1 MENIEALKK
10 EKTSAIAQFLMILC
24 GLMIVPMIP
33 NQLFSGP
40 LVNALLFIVTVFL
53 GLRSGIIL
61 SFVPSLMAL
70 FGGLLPAIMA
80 PFIPFIII
88 SNIIMVTLFHFARQK
103 NYWLGVGI
111 GGVAKFLFLTV
122 ASRMYFQLFLNKP
135 ITQAIAT
142 MMSWNQLYSALLG
155 GIIAFV
161 FLKFVKRM

>member
-1 MENIEALKK
+1 MEQVEALKK
-10 EKTSAIAQFLMILC
+10 EKISAIWQFLLIL
-24 GLMIVPMIP
+24 GGIMLVPFIP

-40 LVNALLFIVTVFL
+40 LVNALLFIVTVIL

-80 PFIPFIII
+80 PFIPFIIA

-103 NYWLGVGI
+103 NYWLGVGV
-111 GGVAKFLFLTV
+111 GGVVKFLFLTL
-122 ASRMYFQLFLNKP
+122 ASRMYFQFYLNKP
-135 ITQAIAT
+135 MSEAIAM

-155 GIIAFV
+155 GIIAFI
-161 FLKFVKRM
+161 FLKFIKRI

>member
-1 MENIEALKK
+1 MENVGALKK
-10 EKTSAIAQFLMILC
+10 EKISAIGQFLLILG
-24 GLMIVPMIP
+24 GLMVVPMFP

-88 SNIIMVTLFHFARQK
+88 SNIIMVVLFHYVRRK
-103 NYWLGVGI
+103 NYWLGVGA
-111 GGVAKFLFLTV
+111 GGVVKFLFLTV
-122 ASRMYFQLFLNKP
+122 SIQLYFQLFLNKP
-135 ITQAIAT
+135 ITQAIVT
-142 MMSWNQLYSALLG
+142 MMSWNQLYSALMG
-155 GIIAFV
+155 GVIAFV
-161 FLKFVKRM
+161 FLKFVKRI

>member
-1 MENIEALKK
+1 MEQVEALKK
-10 EKTSAIAQFLMILC
+10 EKISAIAQFLLILG

-61 SFVPSLMAL
+61 SFVPSLMAV

-80 PFIPFIII
+80 PFIPFIIL
-88 SNIIMVTLFHFARQK
+88 SNIIMVTLFHYARRK
-103 NYWLGVGI
+103 NYWLGVGA
-111 GGVAKFLFLTV
+111 GGVFKFLFLTV
-122 ASRMYFQLFLNKP
+122 ASRLFFQFFLNKP
-135 ITQAIAT
+135 MTEAISM

-161 FLKFVKRM
+161 FLKFVKRI